1 MRSHCCYPHRKGKTP
16 DGSVCLRWGVG
27 VSSKGISQSK
37 RILTH
42 LRKSFTSASLGG
54 DVEVVLGGAALV
66 LAFPKEQDLA
76 WISAGGAAAL

>member
-1 MRSHCCYPHRKGKTP
+1 M
-16 DGSVCLRWGVG
+16 
-27 VSSKGISQSK
+27 SQNK
-37 RILTH
+37 RILRQ

-76 WISAGGAAAL
+76 WISAGGAAALRITASAMRVAC